1 MSKSG
6 GAQFTPGPWAV
17 EPRQWDHGASLAIV
31 APHSGYIVAVVPFD
45 EDIQTVDEPDYETV
59 KRHPD
64 EVPNAHLI
72 AAAPAMYTTGK
83 LSVDVMARV
92 ARELERLGNEP
103 LRALLRSAIIEQEAA
118 LAQAEGRE
126 G

>member
-17 EPRQWDHGASLAIV
+17 ESRQWDHGASLAIV

-72 AAAPAMYTTGK
+72 AAAPAMYEALQEIDDQLDQFTVK
-83 LSVDVMARV
+83 AQED
-92 ARELERLGNEP
+92 LG
-103 LRALLRSAIIEQEAA
+103 LRGALLRIRDA
-118 LAQAEGRE
+118 LAQAEGRQ

>member
-1 MSKSG
+1 MSIHKP
-6 GAQFTPGPWAV
+6 AHFTPGPWAV

-45 EDIQTVDEPDYETV
+45 DDIQTVDEPDYETV

-72 AAAPAMYTTGK
+72 AAAPAMY
-83 LSVDVMARV
+83 
-92 ARELERLGNEP
+92 E
-103 LRALLRSAIIEQEAA
+103 ALLKVSKLRQQWRADVIGSMDYMDELDALDFGA